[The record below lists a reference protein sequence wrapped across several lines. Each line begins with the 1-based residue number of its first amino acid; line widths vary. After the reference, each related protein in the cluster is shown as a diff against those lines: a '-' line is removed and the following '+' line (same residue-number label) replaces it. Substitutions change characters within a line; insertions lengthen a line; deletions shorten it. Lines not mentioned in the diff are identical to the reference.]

1 MSIPSDECFES
12 YARSI
17 LKNQTQCEPLG
28 SNITSRNCE
37 NPMELENAF
46 TILKEALKDLDTVCK
61 KPCNFLDIRTGAR
74 NFEPRVNDTRFYAYY
89 INKVA
94 VR

>member
-1 MSIPSDECFES
+1 
-12 YARSI
+12 
-17 LKNQTQCEPLG
+17 
-28 SNITSRNCE
+28 
-37 NPMELENAF
+37 MELENAF
-46 TILKEALKDLDTVCK
+46 TILKQALRDLDTVCK

>member
-1 MSIPSDECFES
+1 MNIPADECFES

-17 LKNQTQCEPLG
+17 LKNQTQCEPLS

-37 NPMELENAF
+37 NPTELENVF
-46 TILKEALKDLDTVCK
+46 REALKDLDTVCK